1 MRSVLNLG
9 KLNVSALSIFHG
21 SELHSFQHP
30 STVVSTDMFT
40 SLFRGKMLSSWDSGN
55 ICELDGQ
62 RGGTVVVRKFI

>member
-1 MRSVLNLG
+1 MRSVFNLG

-40 SLFRGKMLSSWDSGN
+40 SLFRGENAK
-55 ICELDGQ
+55 
-62 RGGTVVVRKFI
+62 